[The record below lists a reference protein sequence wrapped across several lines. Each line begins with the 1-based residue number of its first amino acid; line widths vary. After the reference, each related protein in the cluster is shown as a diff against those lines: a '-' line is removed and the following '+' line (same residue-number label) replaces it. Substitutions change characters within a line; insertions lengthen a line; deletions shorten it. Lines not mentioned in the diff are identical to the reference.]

1 MTMKPRYPGWRYGPN
16 GEAEIFQCAEDVPEG
31 WYDTPQE
38 AEGKKAKMQKG
49 ENAELKPFVENAAEN
64 GGNPPKIQVKKQVKK
79 QVENSPNIP
88 AMRSRPKK

>member
-38 AEGKKAKMQKG
+38 AAAR
-49 ENAELKPFVENAAEN
+49 AEERVSLRF
-64 GGNPPKIQVKKQVKK
+64 NPEATDDYVVVASA
-79 QVENSPNIP
+79 QVEAVPKK
-88 AMRSRPKK
+88 RGRPKK